1 MTAAAFAGMPV
12 TAVIARSSLNIKLKA
27 HSRLPALV
35 QSAFVFGS
43 LALYSDVISTVPV
56 SALAGAPPSR
66 AQSTPHHSHP
76 TFPAGRPFTPRQPV
90 PTGVLISSGAAML
103 KPHELE
109 SCLAED
115 KYNIAPYLVTTGG
128 MLTMGMAEGILLGCA
143 TSAAK
148 YGVRHLILHAKERP
162 LPEAQ
167 KPKEG

>member
-1 MTAAAFAGMPV
+1 
-12 TAVIARSSLNIKLKA
+12 
-27 HSRLPALV
+27 
-35 QSAFVFGS
+35 
-43 LALYSDVISTVPV
+43 
-56 SALAGAPPSR
+56 
-66 AQSTPHHSHP
+66 
-76 TFPAGRPFTPRQPV
+76 
-90 PTGVLISSGAAML
+90 ML

-115 KYNIAPYLVTTGG
+115 EYNIAPYLVTTGG